1 MITWTSVV
9 GVAVATA
16 ALVCVLS
23 VFNGFKSMLSGKLS
37 LLTPQVSVQPIEGKH
52 LQGVD
57 TLCERLSASPLIAS
71 ASPRIE
77 DRTLALYR
85 GIEMPVRLVGV
96 DPVAFK
102 KFTAIDSIMVEGR
115 FELLGEGGKTSST
128 TTAAVEVADEAFSA
142 EAVLADELAADPQGI
157 TPMAVVGAGVAQRLG
172 VHVGQPAYNKE
183 NEPEKFILF
192 SPRRY
197 GQINMANPGASLLS
211 EDMDVAGVFQSLQ
224 ADYDK
229 DLVIVDL
236 GVARGMLEYD
246 DWQATSIDL
255 SGTPGTTDEQLAA
268 AAQSILGDK
277 YRIKTRQQ
285 QQDNHFKMVN
295 IEKWITFLL
304 LAFILIIAS
313 FNVVSSLAI
322 LVLDKEDNLRSLRA
336 LGMTGRRIGI
346 IFAWE
351 SLWVMLI
358 GGGIGIVA
366 GLALSYAQQLFG
378 FIKLSGDPGTLIMTS
393 YPVKVNLLDV
403 PVVAVPLACI
413 GLCTA
418 LFASRFA
425 RTRSQG

>member
-1 MITWTSVV
+1 MA

-23 VFNGFKSMLSGKLS
+23 VFNGFRGMLSEKLS
-37 LLTPQVSVQPIEGKH
+37 LLAPQVSVQPLEGKH
-52 LQGVD
+52 LQGAD
-57 TLCERLSASPLIAS
+57 TLCERLMTSPLIAS

-85 GIEMPVRLVGV
+85 GVEMPVRLVGV
-96 DPVAFK
+96 DPVAFQRY
-102 KFTAIDSIMVEGR
+102 TAIDSIMVEGR
-115 FELLGEGGKTSST
+115 FRLQGEVCG
-128 TTAAVEVADEAFSA
+128 TASGAAAPAEVADEAFSA
-142 EAVLADELAADPQGI
+142 EAVLADELAADPQGM

-172 VHVGQPAYNKE
+172 VHAGQAAYDDE
-183 NEPEKFILF
+183 GEQEMFILF

-197 GQINMANPGASLLS
+197 GQINMANPGASLLR

-224 ADYDK
+224 SEYDK
-229 DLVIVDL
+229 DLVIVDS

-246 DWQATSIDL
+246 DNQATSIDL
-255 SGTPGTTDEQLAA
+255 AGRPGASDDQLAA
-268 AAQSILGDK
+268 AARSILGDD

-285 QQDNHFKMVN
+285 QQDTHFKMVN

-336 LGMTGRRIGI
+336 LGMTGRRIGT

-358 GGGIGIVA
+358 GGGLGIVA

-393 YPVKVNLLDV
+393 YPVQVNLPDV
-403 PVVAVPLACI
+403 PVVAVPLVCI

-418 LFASRFA
+418 LFAYRFA
-425 RTRSQG
+425 RARSR